1 MPLAA
6 CQTAP
11 SEPVTRCPP
20 LTSYSAA
27 FQRLAAEELKALP
40 PGAALGILVVDY
52 GKIRDAC
59 RSL

>member
-1 MPLAA
+1 
-6 CQTAP
+6 
-11 SEPVTRCPP
+11 VTRCPP